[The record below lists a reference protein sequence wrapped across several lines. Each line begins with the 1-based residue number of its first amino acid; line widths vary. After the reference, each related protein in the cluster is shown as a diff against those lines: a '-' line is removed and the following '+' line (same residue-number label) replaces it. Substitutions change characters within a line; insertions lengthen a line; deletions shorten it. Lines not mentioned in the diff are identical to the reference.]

1 MTPDNQLDQRGEQPS
16 PRPATPG
23 PAPFLG
29 DDARATIY
37 LDGLIYAAYNENRR
51 VLESAILTTAEDHQL
66 DIEVRLRGSNEQLFP
81 TPTKPWDPKH
91 TTIAED
97 GPSWLYVDS
106 GNGIQEN
113 EFSATLHSGN
123 DKQAFDTVFNFEAH
137 HKRSLPLKTGRF
149 AVFNFPHGLSYS
161 AKTDDAELK
170 LVPANESA
178 DEAVPKGTIPVSNLG
193 GIDITA
199 VSNGA
204 GKKFIVLA
212 NQNGQHEFFR
222 FELEPDKQ
230 YEIHI
235 LNQPS
240 PGTDTTDHEK
250 HFLQF
255 YELFG
260 FDPATEQR
268 FLVVNPGHAHETHPR
283 PSDGASPIPEPPTPD
298 NPPCA
303 PGRSGGSLGLDSG
316 GGG

>member
-1 MTPDNQLDQRGEQPS
+1 MTPENQLDQRGAHPA
-16 PRPATPG
+16 RPATPG
-23 PAPFLG
+23 PAPLLG
-29 DDARATIY
+29 DARATIY

-66 DIEVRLRGSNEQLFP
+66 DIEVRLRGSNERLFP
-81 TPTKPWDPKH
+81 TPTKPWDPRH
-91 TTIAED
+91 STIAGA
-97 GPSWLYVDS
+97 GPFWLYVDS
-106 GNGIQEN
+106 GNGIQQN
-113 EFSATLHSGN
+113 DFTATLHNGN
-123 DKQAFDTVFNFEAH
+123 DNRAFDSVFNFEGH
-137 HKRSLPLKTGRF
+137 HGRPLPLRSGTF
-149 AVFNFPHGLSYS
+149 AVFNFPHGMSYS
-161 AKTDDAELK
+161 ARTDDAELR
-170 LVPANESA
+170 LIPANQPIA
-178 DEAVPKGTIPVSNLG
+178 NAVPKGKIPVSNLG
-193 GIDITA
+193 GIDINA

-240 PGTDTTDHEK
+240 PNTNTTDHEK

-255 YELFG
+255 YELFD
-260 FDPATEQR
+260 FDPATDQR
-268 FLVVNPGHAHETHPR
+268 FLVVSSEHDHGPVVPA
-283 PSDGASPIPEPPTPD
+283 SDEEEVPASGATTD

-316 GGG
+316 GG